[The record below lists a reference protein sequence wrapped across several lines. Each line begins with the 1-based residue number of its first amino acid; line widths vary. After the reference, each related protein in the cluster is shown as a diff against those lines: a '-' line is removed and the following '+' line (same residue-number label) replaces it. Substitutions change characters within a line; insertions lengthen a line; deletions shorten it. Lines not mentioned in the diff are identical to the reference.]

1 VQRNE
6 RAGCVDLIDIGNWE
20 VALCAA
26 GGPQRGDDS
35 GRVGRRNERSEAG
48 RKFRFDESKTSQ
60 AEIKKKT
67 SQTAPTP
74 LSLSLSTVSLSTL
87 SLSSRHT
94 TLPPSPSPRK
104 DNQPAG
110 GRGGGERKRE
120 SRVRPPIPFCSNRRR
135 RFARDPLRVP
145 RRCACPLARGERRST
160 PSAADRRRGT
170 PLLRRPIRR
179 FLTPTAPPVGCRGRP
194 VAVTL

>member
-60 AEIKKKT
+60 AEIKKKDKPNCSYT
-67 SQTAPTP
+67 SP
-74 LSLSLSTVSLSTL
+74 LSPQYLSLLFLFLLVTRLCP
-87 SLSSRHT
+87 R
-94 TLPPSPSPRK
+94 LPPHEKTTNPRGAGEEERGKGSRECAPQSPFAPIGGAASREIRSAY
-104 DNQPAG
+104 PAAA
-110 GRGGGERKRE
+110 RARWLEV
-120 SRVRPPIPFCSNRRR
+120 SAALPPPPPIG
-135 RFARDPLRVP
+135 AAGLR
-145 RRCACPLARGERRST
+145 S
-160 PSAADRRRGT
+160 SAARFGVSS
-170 PLLRRPIRR
+170 PQLLR
-179 FLTPTAPPVGCRGRP
+179 LW
-194 VAVTL
+194 VAAVVLWL